1 MIKREFMKMPSLWW
15 LPFGRSPEISPQELH
30 HWLEEGQPVQLADAR
45 TSLEY
50 QQGTIGAARHA
61 PLSEMPRSL
70 DRLGLDPAVPI
81 VMLCLSGHRS
91 IPGTRWLRSRG
102 YQAYSLKGGI
112 LAWKRA
118 GFPLTPPGE

>member
-1 MIKREFMKMPSLWW
+1 MKMPSLWW

-91 IPGTRWLRSRG
+91 IPGTRWLRSHG